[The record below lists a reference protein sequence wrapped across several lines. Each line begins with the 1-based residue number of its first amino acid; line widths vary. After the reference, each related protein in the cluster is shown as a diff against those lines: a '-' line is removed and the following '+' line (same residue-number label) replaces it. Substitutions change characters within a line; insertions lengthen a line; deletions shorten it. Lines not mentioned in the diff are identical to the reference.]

1 MTKYI
6 KGQTGNPKGR
16 PRGTKDKRTELR
28 EMLKPHALKLVKK
41 TVDLALDGDTTALR
55 LCLERLI
62 PTIKQKDEYIKFK
75 LIGTNRT
82 EQSDSVIQAMS
93 NGEITLTEATAV
105 LQTMAT
111 QCRIAEMDELEE
123 RLRKLED
130 RIY

>member
-1 MTKYI
+1 MARYK
-6 KGQTGNPKGR
+6 KGQSGNPKGR
-16 PRGTKDKRTELR
+16 PIGVKDKRTELR
-28 EMLKPHALKLVKK
+28 QLLKPHTQKLVKK

-75 LIGTNRT
+75 LTGNTQT
-82 EQSDSVIQAMS
+82 EQSKSIIIAMS
-93 NGEITLTEATAV
+93 NGEITPTDTNTI

-111 QCRIAEMDELEE
+111 QCRIAEMDEFEE

-130 RIY
+130 RIN